1 MCLANSRACI
11 DNRRIPCLT
20 QRRSRTSYQHSS
32 GCNILFPGRHTFSI
46 QETFNAEM
54 DAAMAINKQAA
65 ATLVKAIKNLGI
77 EEKDIQTDNLQV
89 DIA

>member
-1 MCLANSRACI
+1 
-11 DNRRIPCLT
+11 
-20 QRRSRTSYQHSS
+20 
-32 GCNILFPGRHTFSI
+32 
-46 QETFNAEM
+46 M